1 MAWCPECKCEYIEGI
16 TVCADCGCNLVEKL
30 KPSQA
35 DTKEEITLEMA
46 LAFRQKAEEAEAEN
60 EELKNGFEL
69 EEPEPE
75 KTFHSVYMN
84 HAERAEENRTSAY
97 TLLVVGGIGLL
108 VIILFFMDVI
118 PIQMTLVSK
127 YMISG
132 VMGVMF
138 ILFIIMGIVSM
149 RNSRILEKKAG
160 KENNLTQ
167 EIKKWCM
174 ENLSGDAIDGELAIE
189 GLSEEMKYF
198 QRFEKVKI
206 MIQKQFMNLDDAY
219 LDRLIDEVYPEVF
232 EKA

>member
-1 MAWCPECKCEYIEGI
+1 MAWCPECKCEYVEGI
-16 TVCADCGCNLVEKL
+16 TVCVDCGCNLVEKL
-30 KPSQA
+30 EPAQA
-35 DTKEEITLEMA
+35 DTEEITLEMA
-46 LAFRQKAEEAEAEN
+46 MALQQTIEEAEAEN
-60 EELKNGFEL
+60 AESGTGLEL

-75 KTFHSVYMN
+75 KPFRPVYMN

-97 TLLVVGGIGLL
+97 TLLVVGGIGLIA
-108 VIILFFMDVI
+108 IILFFLDVI
-118 PIQMTLVSK
+118 HIQVTLISK

-138 ILFIIMGIVSM
+138 ILFIIMGVVSM

-167 EIKKWCM
+167 EIKKWCA
-174 ENLSGDAIDGELAIE
+174 ENLSMDVIDGELAME

-198 QRFEKVKI
+198 QRFDKVKT
-206 MIQKQFMNLDDAY
+206 MIQNQFMNLDDAY

-232 EKA
+232 EEV

>member
-1 MAWCPECKCEYIEGI
+1 MAWCPECKCEYVEGI
-16 TVCADCGCNLVEKL
+16 TVCADCGCSLVEKPE
-30 KPSQA
+30 PSQA
-35 DTKEEITLEMA
+35 DTEEEITPEMA
-46 LAFRQKAEEAEAEN
+46 LAFRQTIKEAEAEN
-60 EELKNGFEL
+60 DESGNDFEL

-75 KTFHSVYMN
+75 KPFRPVYMN

-97 TLLVVGGIGLL
+97 TLLVVGGIGLF
-108 VIILFFMDVI
+108 VIILFFFDVI
-118 PIQMTLVSK
+118 SVQMTLISK

-174 ENLSGDAIDGELAIE
+174 ENLSGDVIDGELAME

-198 QRFEKVKI
+198 QRFDKVKV

-232 EKA
+232 EKE